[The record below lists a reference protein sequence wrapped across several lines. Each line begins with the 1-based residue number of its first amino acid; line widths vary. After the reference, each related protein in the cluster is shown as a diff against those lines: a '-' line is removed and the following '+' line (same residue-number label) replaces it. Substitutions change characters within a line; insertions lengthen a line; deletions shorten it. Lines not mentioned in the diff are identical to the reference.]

1 MTLTEARKI
10 FDLAN
15 KTAERGAQDL
25 EEWASSSM
33 SRAEALFEGGFISA
47 RDRAEAERMAAL
59 SKPAPRPAGCSPAH
73 RPS

>member
-47 RDRAEAERMAAL
+47 RDRAEAERMAADAQKIAYEL
-59 SKPAPRPAGCSPAH
+59 RGVSYL
-73 RPS
+73 